1 LADIKITPRNVISI
15 SKKEFRGLKTEKT
28 FLLIVLIQFFIAL
41 FSTFLVFGL
50 ASFYDPSALGE
61 LKLKNT
67 NIALVDNNN
76 NNELYQFFGNSRVS
90 LIPYENFGDAYT
102 DFQSRQVEAIILI
115 SDEPSQGYGIINMEI
130 YLPKSDLK
138 AILVSMQLKEPLEK
152 FEQSVRDIRI
162 KRIAGYTPLDLN
174 IMDESRTSSTY
185 FEFLYVALL
194 PLLMFTP
201 AFISGGVAVDLIT
214 EEFELK
220 TLDLLLVT
228 PVSLLDIVSGK
239 MLLTVIIAPVQAFVW
254 ILLLMLNGIVIYN
267 VAAILLFVL
276 IIALI
281 LVLASSIISL
291 VFKER
296 GLSQLFYS
304 LLLIISFLISYLFT
318 NSPLNLI
325 TRLSIQSIGGLE
337 SGLWIG
343 GYSLI
348 PVILFVVLI
357 GTVKSRYTN
366 R

>member
-1 LADIKITPRNVISI
+1 LAESKITPRNVIFI
-15 SKKEFRGLKTEKT
+15 AQKEFRGLKHEKT
-28 FLLIVLIQFFIAL
+28 FLLIVLIQLFIAL

-67 NIALVDNNN
+67 NIAIVDS
-76 NNELYQFFGNSRVS
+76 NENDVYQFFQNSGIH
-90 LIPYENFGDAYT
+90 LIPYDTFGDAYT

-115 SDEPSQGYGIINMEI
+115 SNEPSQGYGLINMEI

-138 AILVSMQLKEPLEK
+138 ATLVSMQLKKPLEK

-162 KRIAGYTPLDLN
+162 KRIADYTPLDLN
-174 IMDESRTSSTY
+174 IMDEPRSSTY

-228 PVSLLDIVSGK
+228 PASLLDIVSGK
-239 MLLTVIIAPVQAFVW
+239 MLLTVIIAPVQAFMW
-254 ILLLMLNGIVIYN
+254 ILLLMLNRIVIYN
-267 VAAILLFVL
+267 TAAIILFVF

-304 LLLIISFLISYLFT
+304 LLLIILFLISYLFT

-325 TRLSIQSIGGLE
+325 SRLSIQSIGGLE

-357 GTVKSRYTN
+357 ETVKRRYAN